1 MSLKA
6 KLLQSIKDFPEQKLN
21 LSGAG
26 LVYGFGY
33 NDDRLDLARHFECKT
48 KVVNS
53 LSEIAWT
60 EIFSR
65 SVSFTKLPPK
75 NFAETNNEKL
85 KRFALRCFGRF
96 VGDEINICWLHEAL
110 FLDHGEK
117 TLFTTSAHVAQ
128 LYAKHLPQF
137 KVLQVISV
145 RREVDLRDV
154 FELGEHLR
162 GRCVDGREGV
172 TVFANVIAPSF
183 IRLYRKLHPNR
194 RIILRFHDILKIK
207 PRDERDRIV
216 ELLTNLRATRVVDS
230 VESYDFDDAKVLKGK
245 FRPNGVDPD
254 FILSTDVSYRERL
267 CHFSGASEVKSEK
280 TSRINDFAAVMD
292 KLKTLYPNTSKW
304 SVVKNHD
311 PRNKWLPYEEFVKVS
326 SRSEICVDLFRLD
339 PEEGFSFRI
348 PEALWLNRKIISN
361 RLCLRKEPFYSSE
374 RIFLI
379 GIDPIERLRS
389 FLETDIEPLP
399 KEILRLYD
407 TRLWWTEDDPA
418 QEVCE

>member
-6 KLLQSIKDFPEQKLN
+6 KLLQSIKGFPEQKLN
-21 LSGAG
+21 LSDAG
-26 LVYGFGY
+26 LVCGFGY

-53 LSEIAWT
+53 LDEISWT

-65 SVSFTKLPPK
+65 CVSFTRFPAK
-75 NFAETNNEKL
+75 NFAKTKTEKL

-137 KVLQVISV
+137 KILQVLNIK
-145 RREVDLRDV
+145 RDVDFEGV
-154 FELGEHLR
+154 FELGEWLGER
-162 GRCVDGREGV
+162 YVDEKEGI
-172 TVFANVIAPSF
+172 TVFANVITPSF
-183 IRLYRKLHPNR
+183 IRLYRRLHPNR
-194 RIILRFHDILKIK
+194 RVVLRFHDILKIK
-207 PRDERDRIV
+207 PRDERDKIV
-216 ELLTNLRATRVVDS
+216 ELLKNLLATKVVDS
-230 VESYDFDDAKVLKGK
+230 VESYDFEDAKILRGK

-267 CHFSGASEVKSEK
+267 CHFSGASEVKSGK
-280 TSRINDFAAVMD
+280 TSRINDFVALMD
-292 KLKTLYPNTSKW
+292 ELKTLYPNTSKW

-311 PRNKWLPYEEFVKVS
+311 PRQKWLPYEEFVKIS
-326 SRSEICVDLFRLD
+326 SRSEVCVDLFRLD

-361 RLCLRKEPFYSSE
+361 RLCLRKEPFYAPE

-379 GIDPIERLRS
+379 GVDPIERLRA
-389 FLETDIEPLP
+389 FLEADIEPLP

-418 QEVCE
+418 KEVCE